1 MEEYK
6 KYFNLICYMIKNNFN
21 QEFYSISQEIKRKLN
36 INFSTIPLFVIFL
49 IYQYS
54 FVLLLLLAL
63 YQVRNSMI
71 FNIIFGISMIC
82 NMILPGTIARTST
95 MSISKHP
102 WIECLQM
109 SNLSKEVT
117 TKIIFWVEL
126 VNFWIH
132 NIFMEII
139 SLSLLII
146 KFKFL
151 GILYCVLWIIL
162 VSLIFLRTLS
172 KNSHLSNQTIYPIT
186 SYLFNIIFSIILTYK
201 LFEIFI
207 GSLNQTSFSQL
218 LKPNQIDHYIIIYI
232 KKLIF
237 VFTNQ
242 VLTISVIIMA
252 LLVLKNVIY
261 IFLKKVYK
269 INEMK
274 IVVILFNK
282 YSDYVKELI
291 KNFWVYRDLRQIFN
305 IITKVDVN
313 PLLLIFPSGIFFI
326 ITSCLYYFIRMESH
340 IKILISLVFI
350 SWVTLYQYN
359 SFLIQ
364 KIPIFNISSEL
375 RNCELIKMSKHS
387 IEELISAKKI
397 LLCLFSLPILLCV
410 WSIKLL
416 LLPVGINPIILALSV
431 ITDMLMCYVSITL
444 VLKWTYIMPS
454 FTWKNIFMIKQDNY
468 DQQMIQHFLLIPGRL
483 ITLFFSISFI
493 FVNIVKIDFSIPS
506 LILYFILN
514 IITLSAL
521 LFIMKRRVRDEIKR
535 Y

>member
-1 MEEYK
+1 
-6 KYFNLICYMIKNNFN
+6 
-21 QEFYSISQEIKRKLN
+21 
-36 INFSTIPLFVIFL
+36 
-49 IYQYS
+49 
-54 FVLLLLLAL
+54 
-63 YQVRNSMI
+63 
-71 FNIIFGISMIC
+71 
-82 NMILPGTIARTST
+82 
-95 MSISKHP
+95 
-102 WIECLQM
+102 
-109 SNLSKEVT
+109 
-117 TKIIFWVEL
+117 
-126 VNFWIH
+126 
-132 NIFMEII
+132 
-139 SLSLLII
+139 
-146 KFKFL
+146 
-151 GILYCVLWIIL
+151 
-162 VSLIFLRTLS
+162 
-172 KNSHLSNQTIYPIT
+172 
-186 SYLFNIIFSIILTYK
+186 
-201 LFEIFI
+201 
-207 GSLNQTSFSQL
+207 
-218 LKPNQIDHYIIIYI
+218 
-232 KKLIF
+232 
-237 VFTNQ
+237 
-242 VLTISVIIMA
+242 
-252 LLVLKNVIY
+252 
-261 IFLKKVYK
+261 
-269 INEMK
+269 MK

-416 LLPVGINPIILALSV
+416 LLPAGINPIILALSV

-444 VLKWTYIMPS
+444 VLKWTYIMPN